1 MMDSSNTIKLTLA
14 LSAGL
19 GLGFIVGIMVARRR
33 RPPAPVMRLMHA
45 EVCIVT

>member
-1 MMDSSNTIKLTLA
+1 MDSSDTVKLTLA

-33 RPPAPVMRLMHA
+33 RPLAPAMRLTHT